1 MAITGDLTKDGILA
15 MEQVYLPRILALE
28 IALMTCGYAV
38 EDYIESLEEGEIKE
52 GRVKHLK
59 LVAESLN
66 NKAYLNRVFN
76 ENMKTKLNSIKLHLK
91 EE

>member
-1 MAITGDLTKDGILA
+1 MALTGDLTKDGIMA

-38 EDYIESLEEGEIKE
+38 EDYIESLEDGEIKDA
-52 GRVKHLK
+52 RTKHLK

-66 NKAYLNRVFN
+66 NKAYLNRIFN
-76 ENMKTKLNSIKLHLK
+76 EDMKKKLKSITLHLK
-91 EE
+91 EK